1 MFDETYSQVYEDDR
15 YAGYF
20 IKDVEHLYKINVI
33 LLDNLIIDI
42 DISTVKTVTGVIC
55 IAGIHINLK
64 GISPLSN
71 SKQKT

>member
-15 YAGYF
+15 YTGYF

-55 IAGIHINLK
+55 RH
-64 GISPLSN
+64 SY
-71 SKQKT
+71 

>member
-15 YAGYF
+15 YTGYF

-42 DISTVKTVTGVIC
+42 DISTVKTVT
-55 IAGIHINLK
+55 
-64 GISPLSN
+64 
-71 SKQKT
+71 

>member
-55 IAGIHINLK
+55 RH
-64 GISPLSN
+64 SY
-71 SKQKT
+71 